1 MSRAGHPRRYCFW
14 AGVAL
19 FTSAVLLTMPA
30 RAIDGQDQKT
40 LPSPRVASSPFDPW
54 TQLRD
59 IENARAALAN
69 KGMQF
74 QLIYF
79 GDLLDNP
86 SGGVR
91 QGATYVGRLGLLIDA
106 DLEKIL
112 GWSGAAFHASI
123 QQIHGHGL
131 SGNNLDNLLV
141 VSGIEA
147 LPATR
152 LFNLW
157 IEQKFAS
164 GMVSIRAGQLST
176 QVAPTQEFFVSQ
188 YGSLFVN
195 ATFGWP
201 AITAINLPSGGPTYP
216 LATPGVRLKISP
228 NDQLT
233 ILAAV
238 FNGDPAGP
246 GPDDPQRRDPTG
258 TNFRVNDP
266 PLFISEIDFAYNQGK
281 NAAGLPGTVKIGG
294 WYHFGQF
301 ADQRLSVEGLS
312 LADPRSSGMPAQ
324 DRGNFGIYAIV
335 DQMLWRV
342 PGSTDQGLGVF
353 ARASVSPSDRNLISA
368 YFDGGATYKGLFQGR
383 ENDTLGVGFGFANIS
398 SQARALDRDA
408 VSFSG
413 IDSPIRDY
421 EAVVEVTYQTQITPN
436 WMLQPVFQYI
446 IHPGG
451 HIPNPVS
458 ISSSSPIPNAAVFGL
473 RAMVKY

>member
-1 MSRAGHPRRYCFW
+1 MSRAEQPGRYLWF
-14 AGVAL
+14 GVAL
-19 FTSAVLLTMPA
+19 LAYAVLASVPA

-40 LPSPRVASSPFDPW
+40 LPPPRVASFPFDPW
-54 TQLRD
+54 PLRRD

-79 GDLLDNP
+79 GDLLGNP

-91 QGATYVGRLGLLIDA
+91 QGATYVGRLGLTVDA

-112 GWSGAAFHASI
+112 GWNGAAFHASV

-131 SGNNLDNLLV
+131 SGSYLDNLLV

-147 LPATR
+147 LPAAR

-157 IEQKFAS
+157 IEQKLA
-164 GMVSIRAGQLST
+164 GGIVSLRAGQLST

-201 AITAINLPSGGPTYP
+201 AITSTNLPSGGPTYP
-216 LATPGVRLKISP
+216 LATPGIRLKVLP
-228 NDQLT
+228 NDQLS

-246 GPDDPQRRDPTG
+246 GEGDPQRRNPTG
-258 TNFRVNDP
+258 TSFRVNDP
-266 PLFISEIDFAYNQGK
+266 PLFIGEIDYAHNQDK
-281 NAAGLPGTVKIGG
+281 DAVGLPGTVKFGG

-301 ADQRLSVEGLS
+301 ADQRFSVEGLS

-324 DRGNFGIYAIV
+324 DRGNFGIYAIA
-335 DQMLWRV
+335 DQLLWRV
-342 PGSTDQGLGVF
+342 PGTTDQGLGIF
-353 ARASVSPSDRNLISA
+353 ARASVSPSDRNLISV
-368 YFDGGATYKGLFQGR
+368 YFDGGATYKGLFPGR

-398 SQARALDRDA
+398 SRARALDRDA

-421 EAVVEVTYQTQITPN
+421 EAAVEMTYQAQITPN

-446 IHPGG
+446 VHPGA
-451 HIPNPVS
+451 HIPNPVNTS
-458 ISSSSPIPNAAVFGL
+458 GSSAIPNAAVFGI
-473 RAMVKY
+473 RTMVKY

>member
-1 MSRAGHPRRYCFW
+1 MSRAEQPRRYLCF
-14 AGVAL
+14 GVAL
-19 FTSAVLLTMPA
+19 LAYAGLTTAPA
-30 RAIDGQDQKT
+30 RAIDAQDQKT
-40 LPSPRVASSPFDPW
+40 LPPPNVASSLFDPW

-69 KGMQF
+69 KGVQF

-79 GDLLDNP
+79 GDLLGNP

-91 QGATYVGRLGLLIDA
+91 QGASYVGRLGLIVDA

-112 GWSGAAFHASI
+112 GWNGAAFHASI
-123 QQIHGHGL
+123 HQIHGHGL

-157 IEQKFAS
+157 IEQKFAG

-201 AITAINLPSGGPTYP
+201 VITSTNLPSGGPTYP
-216 LATPGVRLKISP
+216 LATPGIRLKVSP

-233 ILAAV
+233 LLFAV

-246 GPDDPQRRDPTG
+246 GEGDPQRRNPTG
-258 TNFRVNDP
+258 TSFRVTDP
-266 PLFISEIDFAYNQGK
+266 PLFMSEINFSYNQDK
-281 NAAGLPGTVKIGG
+281 NAAGLPGTVKLGG

-301 ADQRLSVEGLS
+301 ADQRFSAEGLS
-312 LADPRSSGMPAQ
+312 LADPLSSGMLGQ
-324 DRGNFGIYAIV
+324 HRGNFGIYAIL

-342 PGSTDQGLGVF
+342 PGTTDQGLGIF
-353 ARASVSPSDRNLISA
+353 ARASASPSDRNLISA
-368 YFDGGATYKGLFQGR
+368 YFEGGATYKGLFPGR
-383 ENDTLGVGFGFANIS
+383 ENDTLGVAFGYANIS
-398 SQARALDRDA
+398 GRARALDRDA

-421 EAVVEVTYQTQITPN
+421 EAVVEVTYQAQITPN

-446 IHPGG
+446 VHPGG
-451 HIPNPVS
+451 HIPNPVNTS
-458 ISSSSPIPNAAVFGL
+458 GSSAIPNAAVFGL
-473 RAMVKY
+473 RTMVKY

>member
-1 MSRAGHPRRYCFW
+1 MSRVEQSGRYSW
-14 AGVAL
+14 LAL
-19 FTSAVLLTMPA
+19 ALLACAVLASAPA
-30 RAIDGQDQKT
+30 RAVDGQEGKT
-40 LPSPRVASSPFDPW
+40 ASSPSVAPSQFDAW

-59 IENARAALAN
+59 IENARAALTN
-69 KGMQF
+69 KGIQF

-79 GDLLDNP
+79 GDLLGNA

-91 QGATYVGRLGLLIDA
+91 QGTTYVGRLSLLVDA
-106 DLEKIL
+106 DLEKLL
-112 GWSGAAFHASI
+112 GWNCAAFHASV

-131 SGNNLDNLLV
+131 SGNYLDNLLV

-157 IEQKFAS
+157 IEQKLA
-164 GMVSIRAGQLST
+164 GGTASIRAGQLST
-176 QVAPTQEFFVSQ
+176 QITPTQEFFVSQ

-233 ILAAV
+233 FLAAV

-246 GPDDPQRRDPTG
+246 GPGDPQRRDPTG
-258 TNFRVNDP
+258 TNFRVRDP
-266 PLFISEIDFAYNQGK
+266 PLFMGEIDFAYNQGK
-281 NAAGLPGTVKIGG
+281 NAAGLPGTAKLGG
-294 WYHFGQF
+294 WYHFGKF
-301 ADQRLSVEGLS
+301 ADQRFSVEGLS
-312 LADPRSSGMPAQ
+312 LADPLSSGMPVQ
-324 DRGNFGIYAIV
+324 DHGNFGIYAII

-342 PGSTDQGLGVF
+342 AGTTDQGLGIF

-383 ENDTLGVGFGFANIS
+383 ENDTLGIGFGFANIS
-398 SQARALDRDA
+398 SRARALDRDA
-408 VSFSG
+408 ATFTG

-421 EAVVEVTYQTQITPN
+421 EAVVEVSYQAQITPN
-436 WMLQPVFQYI
+436 WMVQPVF
-446 IHPGG
+446 
-451 HIPNPVS
+451 
-458 ISSSSPIPNAAVFGL
+458 
-473 RAMVKY
+473 

>member
-1 MSRAGHPRRYCFW
+1 MSRAEQPGRYLWF
-14 AGVAL
+14 GVAL
-19 FTSAVLLTMPA
+19 LAYAVLASVPA
-30 RAIDGQDQKT
+30 RATDGQDQKT
-40 LPSPRVASSPFDPW
+40 LVPPSVASSPFDPW
-54 TQLRD
+54 ILLRD

-91 QGATYVGRLGLLIDA
+91 QGATYVGRLGLLVDA

-112 GWSGAAFHASI
+112 GWSGAAFHASMH
-123 QQIHGHGL
+123 QIHGHGL

-157 IEQKFAS
+157 IEQKFAE
-164 GMVSIRAGQLST
+164 GKISIRAGQLTT

-201 AITAINLPSGGPTYP
+201 AITSINLPSGGPSYP
-216 LATPGVRLKISP
+216 LATPGIRLKVSP

-246 GPDDPQRRDPTG
+246 GPGDPQRRNTTG
-258 TNFRVNDP
+258 TSFRLNDP
-266 PLFISEIDFAYNQGK
+266 PLFMGEINFAYNQGK
-281 NAAGLPGTVKIGG
+281 TAAGLPG
-294 WYHFGQF
+294 
-301 ADQRLSVEGLS
+301 
-312 LADPRSSGMPAQ
+312 
-324 DRGNFGIYAIV
+324 
-335 DQMLWRV
+335 
-342 PGSTDQGLGVF
+342 
-353 ARASVSPSDRNLISA
+353 ASVSKACR
-368 YFDGGATYKGLFQGR
+368 
-383 ENDTLGVGFGFANIS
+383 
-398 SQARALDRDA
+398 
-408 VSFSG
+408 
-413 IDSPIRDY
+413 
-421 EAVVEVTYQTQITPN
+421 
-436 WMLQPVFQYI
+436 
-446 IHPGG
+446 
-451 HIPNPVS
+451 
-458 ISSSSPIPNAAVFGL
+458 
-473 RAMVKY
+473 

>member
-1 MSRAGHPRRYCFW
+1 LA
-14 AGVAL
+14 
-19 FTSAVLLTMPA
+19 SASA
-30 RAIDGQDQKT
+30 RAADGQDQKT
-40 LPSPRVASSPFDPW
+40 LPPPNVASSPFDPW

-69 KGMQF
+69 KGVQF
-74 QLIYF
+74 QAIYF
-79 GDLLDNP
+79 GDLLGNP

-91 QGATYVGRLGLLIDA
+91 QGATYVGRLGLIVDA

-112 GWSGAAFHASI
+112 GWNGATFHASI
-123 QQIHGHGL
+123 HQIHGHGL
-131 SGNNLDNLLV
+131 SGDNLDNLLV

-157 IEQKFAS
+157 IEQKFAG
-164 GMVSIRAGQLST
+164 GMVSIRVGQLST

-216 LATPGVRLKISP
+216 QATPGIRLKVSP
-228 NDQLT
+228 DDQLT
-233 ILAAV
+233 LLFAV

-246 GPDDPQRRDPTG
+246 GEGDPQRRNPTG
-258 TNFRVNDP
+258 TSFRINDP
-266 PLFISEIDFAYNQGK
+266 PLFMSEINFAYNQDK
-281 NAAGLPGTVKIGG
+281 NATGLPGTVKLGG

-301 ADQRLSVEGLS
+301 ADQRFSAEGLS
-312 LADPRSSGMPAQ
+312 LADLLSSGMPAQ
-324 DRGNFGIYAIV
+324 HRGNFGIYAIV
-335 DQMLWRV
+335 DQILWRV
-342 PGSTDQGLGVF
+342 PGTTDQGLGVF
-353 ARASVSPSDRNLISA
+353 ARASVSPSDRNLIST
-368 YFDGGATYKGLFQGR
+368 YFDGGATYKGLFPGR
-383 ENDTLGVGFGFANIS
+383 ESDTLGIGFGYANIS
-398 SQARALDRDA
+398 SKARALDRDA

-421 EAVVEVTYQTQITPN
+421 EAVVEVTYQAQITPN

-446 IHPGG
+446 VHPGG
-451 HIPNPVS
+451 HIPSPVGT
-458 ISSSSPIPNAAVFGL
+458 SSSSPIPNAAVFGL
-473 RAMVKY
+473 RTMVKY